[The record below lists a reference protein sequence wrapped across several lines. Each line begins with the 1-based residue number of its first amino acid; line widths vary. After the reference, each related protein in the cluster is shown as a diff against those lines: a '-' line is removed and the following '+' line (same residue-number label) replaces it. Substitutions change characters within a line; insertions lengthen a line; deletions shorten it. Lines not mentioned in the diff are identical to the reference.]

1 MRLDIQGLRAFAL
14 LLILAF
20 HARAP
25 IPGGFVALDVFFVI
39 SGFVIIQMLMREHD
53 RSQRISLKSFYVRR
67 FRRLTPALSL
77 TVTVVVLVAILLQSP
92 FGAEQTT
99 AATGAAAMLFS
110 ANFVIA
116 HNTGS
121 YFDVPAEHNPLLN
134 LWSLSA
140 EEQFYLIFPAIMVFA
155 WMLAKKHKKLS
166 KSPLVILALLAMASF
181 TLAVVTSHQQ
191 LSWPM
196 TGFIG
201 YYGAVGRAWE
211 FAVGAILGLVA
222 VNFKHFPRWCSELLA
237 IAGFAIIAYGCF
249 AYTTTTPYPGVPTL
263 APVLGSAAI
272 ITAGVSNTSLIN
284 KVLSIRPLV
293 FIGDM
298 SYSWY
303 LWHWPFIVFSII
315 LWPRHPI
322 LAATLAVFLSFI
334 PAYLSYRFV
343 EKPIREARDYSNKST
358 TVLVAASYGLPLA
371 AAGFIAFGASK
382 LWWVNW
388 PKEYSYT
395 QSASYKCH
403 DAPFDLGNCTF
414 TIGTQGTSM
423 LLGDSQALSL
433 SDGFIQANK
442 NLGLTSVVSSH
453 SECPFILPNRLH
465 WTYDNSA
472 CNTWQSDALALA
484 LKSKPQVVVIANRPY
499 FNGLT
504 ENVAMLDSTGAATAG
519 KRSQAAWVNALNGV
533 IEPLREAGIG
543 VVLVNPIPEAD
554 YDITLGGLIGRPDQ
568 RTTTPT
574 AIMKSDIPR
583 RVDAAVAAANPG
595 TVQMNPIP
603 SLCDQTTCPEIKN
616 DQHLYADARH
626 LSPPGALLLTNDLQK
641 AIVQAMRQAPT
652 R

>member
-1 MRLDIQGLRAFAL
+1 
-14 LLILAF
+14 
-20 HARAP
+20 
-25 IPGGFVALDVFFVI
+25 
-39 SGFVIIQMLMREHD
+39 
-53 RSQRISLKSFYVRR
+53 
-67 FRRLTPALSL
+67 
-77 TVTVVVLVAILLQSP
+77 
-92 FGAEQTT
+92 
-99 AATGAAAMLFS
+99 
-110 ANFVIA
+110 
-116 HNTGS
+116 
-121 YFDVPAEHNPLLN
+121 
-134 LWSLSA
+134 
-140 EEQFYLIFPAIMVFA
+140 
-155 WMLAKKHKKLS
+155 
-166 KSPLVILALLAMASF
+166 
-181 TLAVVTSHQQ
+181 
-191 LSWPM
+191 
-196 TGFIG
+196 
-201 YYGAVGRAWE
+201 
-211 FAVGAILGLVA
+211 
-222 VNFKHFPRWCSELLA
+222 
-237 IAGFAIIAYGCF
+237 
-249 AYTTTTPYPGVPTL
+249 
-263 APVLGSAAI
+263 
-272 ITAGVSNTSLIN
+272 
-284 KVLSIRPLV
+284 
-293 FIGDM
+293 
-298 SYSWY
+298 
-303 LWHWPFIVFSII
+303 
-315 LWPRHPI
+315 
-322 LAATLAVFLSFI
+322 
-334 PAYLSYRFV
+334 
-343 EKPIREARDYSNKST
+343 
-358 TVLVAASYGLPLA
+358 
-371 AAGFIAFGASK
+371 
-382 LWWVNW
+382 
-388 PKEYSYT
+388 
-395 QSASYKCH
+395 
-403 DAPFDLGNCTF
+403 
-414 TIGTQGTSM
+414 M

>member
-25 IPGGFVALDVFFVI
+25 ISGGFVALDVFFVI
-39 SGFVIIQMLMREHD
+39 SGFVIIQMLMREQE
-53 RSQRISLKSFYVRR
+53 RNMRISLKKFYIRR
-67 FRRLTPALSL
+67 FRRLTPALSIL
-77 TVTVVVLVAILLQSP
+77 VTVVVLLAILLQSP

-99 AATGAAAMLFS
+99 AATGAAAMVFS

-116 HNTGS
+116 YNTGS

-155 WMLAKKHKKLS
+155 WVLAKKHKKLN
-166 KSPLVILALLAMASF
+166 KSPLVILVLLTVVSF
-181 TLAVVTSHQQ
+181 TLAVITSREQ

-196 TGFIG
+196 TGFFG

-211 FAVGAILGLVA
+211 FAVGAILGLLA
-222 VNFKHFPRWCSELLA
+222 VNFSKFPRWCSELLA
-237 IAGFAIIAYGCF
+237 IGGLGLIAFGCF
-249 AYTTTTPYPGVPTL
+249 AYSYATPYPGVPTL

-272 ITAGVSNTSLIN
+272 IAAGTTNTSLVT
-284 KVLSIRPLV
+284 KALSLRPMV
-293 FIGDM
+293 FLGDM

-322 LAATLAVFLSFI
+322 LAATLAVFLAFI
-334 PAYLSYRFV
+334 PAYVSYRFV
-343 EKPIREARDYSNKST
+343 EKPIRQARDYSNKST
-358 TVLVAASYGLPLA
+358 AALAVASYGLPLA
-371 AAGFIAFGASK
+371 AAGFVAFGASK

-388 PKEYSYT
+388 PKEYSYA

-433 SDGFIQANK
+433 SDGFIRANR
-442 NLGLTSVVSSH
+442 NMGLTSIVSSH
-453 SECPFILPNRLH
+453 SECPFIAPNRLR

-472 CNTWQSDALALA
+472 CATWQAEALQAA
-484 LKSKPQVVVIANRPY
+484 IQTKPQVVVIANRPY
-499 FNGLT
+499 FNSLT
-504 ENVAMLDSTGAATAG
+504 ENVELLDRNDVVVTG
-519 KRSQAAWVNALNGV
+519 KRSQQAWVDALEGV
-533 IEPLREAGIG
+533 IKPLRAAGIG
-543 VVLVNPIPEAD
+543 VVLMDPIPDAD

-568 RTTTPT
+568 RTTTAT
-574 AIMKSDIPR
+574 AITKSELPR
-583 RVDAAVAAANPG
+583 KIDAEVAKNNPG
-595 TVQMNPIP
+595 TITMDPIP
-603 SLCDQTTCPEIKN
+603 LLCDSMICSEIQN
-616 DQHLYADARH
+616 DQHLYADSRH
-626 LSPPGALLLTNDLQK
+626 LSPPGSLLLTKQLERSMK
-641 AIVQAMRQAPT
+641 TAIKNS
-652 R
+652 